1 MRQEPFTL
9 SCRSCGRFGG
19 RRQREPTCRCVASLF
34 RRFLFSQGASLD
46 VADLRG
52 YSALHY
58 CSLKGHLE
66 LFQWLLE
73 AGANPRARTLAVRQ
87 THRRTIS

>member
-1 MRQEPFTL
+1 MWQEAFTL
-9 SCRSCGRFGG
+9 SCRSCSRLGG
-19 RRQREPTCRCVASLF
+19 RRQREPTCRCVVSLF
-34 RRFLFSQGASLD
+34 LRFLFSQGASLD

-73 AGANPRARTLAVRQ
+73 AGANPRARTLAVWQ
-87 THRRTIS
+87 SRRGSFS